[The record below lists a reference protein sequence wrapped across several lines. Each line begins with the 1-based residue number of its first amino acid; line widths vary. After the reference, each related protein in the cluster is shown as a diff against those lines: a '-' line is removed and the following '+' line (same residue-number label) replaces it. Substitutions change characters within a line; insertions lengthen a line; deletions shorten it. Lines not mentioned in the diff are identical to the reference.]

1 MPLPPTRR
9 RPSAPHRIRSR
20 SVLGAEAARVAIV
33 PASVPPAATPVPLDS
48 TPAPLLR
55 STGLVGRAASLA
67 ARRLRAFIDPEFE
80 RQYDRIL
87 AQMGPGNFDPF
98 GFNLGYARY
107 ALHAAALL
115 YRRYFRCRVSGLEHV
130 PPGRALL
137 VANHS
142 GQLPIDGMMIATA
155 LILEHDPPR
164 LVRSMIE
171 KWAATLPVVSTFFAR
186 CGQVV
191 GIPENCRLLLEREEL
206 ILVFPEGTRGI
217 SKTIDRAY
225 QLEEFGS
232 GFVRLALEN
241 RTPIVPVA
249 VVGAEEQYPSVLN
262 LKAIADLVG
271 APALPIS
278 PLFLLGPLG
287 LLPLPTRYFIS
298 FGPPIRL
305 EGEADEDDEGVAE
318 HVRSVRSTIQDM
330 LQRSL
335 DERES
340 IFG

>member
-1 MPLPPTRR
+1 MPPARR
-9 RPSAPHRIRSR
+9 RSSAPPRIRSR
-20 SVLGAEAARVAIV
+20 SVLGVEAARVAIV
-33 PASVPPAATPVPLDS
+33 PASVPPAAPPATLDAAR
-48 TPAPLLR
+48 APLQR
-55 STGLVGRAASLA
+55 STGMVGRAKSLA
-67 ARRLRAFIDPEFE
+67 AQRFRAFIDPEFE

-87 AQMGPGNFDPF
+87 ARLGPGNFDPF

-115 YRRYFRCRVSGLEHV
+115 YRRYFRCRASGLEHV

-171 KWAATLPVVSTFFAR
+171 KWAATLPIVSTFLAR

-206 ILVFPEGTRGI
+206 ILVFPEGARGI

-241 RTPIVPVA
+241 RAPIVPVA

-262 LKAIADLVG
+262 LKAIADVFG

-287 LLPLPTRYFIS
+287 LLPLPTRYHIS
-298 FGPPIRL
+298 FGPPIWL
-305 EGEADEDDEGVAE
+305 EGDSDEDDEGVAE
-318 HVRSVRSTIQDM
+318 HVRVVRSTIQDM

-335 DERES
+335 DARES
-340 IFG
+340 IFR

>member
-1 MPLPPTRR
+1 MPPARHRSPA
-9 RPSAPHRIRSR
+9 APRIRSR
-20 SVLGAEAARVAIV
+20 SVLGSEAARVAIV
-33 PASVPPAATPVPLDS
+33 PASMPHAAPPATLDS
-48 TPAPLLR
+48 APAPLRR
-55 STGLVGRAASLA
+55 SSGLVGRAASRA
-67 ARRLRAFIDPEFE
+67 ARRFRAFIDPEFE
-80 RQYDRIL
+80 REYDRIL
-87 AQMGPGNFDPF
+87 AHMGAGNFDPF

-164 LVRSMIE
+164 LVRSMVE
-171 KWAATLPVVSTFFAR
+171 KWAATLPIVSTFFAR

-206 ILVFPEGTRGI
+206 ILVFPEGVRGI

-262 LKAIADLVG
+262 LKAIADVFG

-287 LLPLPTRYFIS
+287 LLPLPTRYHVS
-298 FGPPIRL
+298 FGPPIWL
-305 EGEADEDDEGVAE
+305 EGDSDEDDEGVAE
-318 HVRSVRSTIQDM
+318 HVRVVRSTIQEM

-335 DERES
+335 DARQS